1 VGVNMKLTV
10 TGRHI
15 SITEPIKNYSKDK
28 LTNIVDKH
36 LPRVTKAHIIMD
48 VEKYRHLV
56 EVELHGPQT
65 NIYSKVSSRDMYV
78 SIDKVM
84 SKIERQLVKSKAKYD
99 KRKQG
104 RKAKIIKELVNREAK
119 L

>member
-1 VGVNMKLTV
+1 MNLTV

-15 SITEPIKNYSKDK
+15 SITEATKNYSEEK
-28 LTNIVDKH
+28 LKNIVDKH

-65 NIYSKVSSRDMYV
+65 NIYSKVTTRDMYT

-84 SKIERQLVKSKAKYD
+84 NKVERQLVKSKAKYD
-99 KRKQG
+99 VRKHG
-104 RKAKIIKELVNREAK
+104 RKNKSIRTLEITEAE
-119 L
+119 